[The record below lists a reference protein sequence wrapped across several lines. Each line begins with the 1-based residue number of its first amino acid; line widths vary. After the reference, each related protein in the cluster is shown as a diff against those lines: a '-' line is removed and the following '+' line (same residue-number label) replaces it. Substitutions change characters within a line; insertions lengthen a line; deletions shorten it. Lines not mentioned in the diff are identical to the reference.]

1 MMNDWTDIIGEEL
14 REFEAPLPADDW
26 DVLQQRRAAAARRR
40 KVVAWSW
47 TGAVASVAAVVAV
60 AVLLFRDDAV
70 LPDGGVQPPLL
81 AENSVPVVD
90 TLEVVEDKVLEEW
103 LVAESVDVTE
113 YDASVADSD
122 VSEPVRN
129 DEEGP
134 ADYEGSG
141 NPGDILS
148 EDAEMNDGDDESQE
162 EKAGSEEE
170 VPFDVV
176 KDQPDSDMDRLLA
189 ENVETG
195 SEEEDFKEGGLR
207 FEDLPDE
214 KPRRRVKVSLAASGT
229 GLSGGMPLIS
239 KAMDPG
245 WGDVAGP
252 SGPEYDQPE
261 PPVDTSVVSQSSM
274 RHGPAMMKS
283 GISDRSRR
291 ILNTDYDHF
300 QPLSFG
306 LSARFALNE
315 RFSVNTGI
323 NYTLYN
329 SRKKVLWSDY
339 TEETLNQSV
348 HYIGIPVR
356 CDWLLVDRKHF
367 GLYLGAGAQVDKAVY
382 AKVGTERLHDPTFLF
397 SINGVLGLQYNIND
411 RFSLYLEPELTGNLN
426 RPEINTFRSNREL
439 MLSVRAGLR
448 VNL

>member
-26 DVLQQRRAAAARRR
+26 DVLQQRRAAASRRR

-47 TGAVASVAAVVAV
+47 AGAVTSVAAVVAF

-70 LPDGGVQPPLL
+70 LPDGGIQPPLL
-81 AENSVPVVD
+81 SENNVAVVD
-90 TLEVVEDKVLEEW
+90 TLEVVGDGAREDM
-103 LVAESVDVTE
+103 LVAESVDLVE
-113 YDASVADSD
+113 HDASFADSD

-129 DEEGP
+129 DEEGS
-134 ADYEGSG
+134 ADDERLG
-141 NPGDILS
+141 NPDEILP
-148 EDAEMNDGDDESQE
+148 ENAERNGGNDEQQDE
-162 EKAGSEEE
+162 KTGPEEE

-176 KDQPDSDMDRLLA
+176 KDQSDSDMDRFLA
-189 ENVETG
+189 DNVETASG
-195 SEEEDFKEGGLR
+195 DDDFRGDGLR

-214 KPRRRVKVSLAASGT
+214 KPRRRVKMSLAASGT
-229 GLSGGMPLIS
+229 GLSGGMPLIP
-239 KAMDPG
+239 KVMDPG
-245 WGDVAGP
+245 WGDVVGP
-252 SGPEYDQPE
+252 SEPEYEPPE

-274 RHGPAMMKS
+274 RHGPAMMN
-283 GISDRSRR
+283 SDARR
-291 ILNTDYDHF
+291 VVNTDYDHF
-300 QPLSFG
+300 QPVSFG

-315 RFSVNTGI
+315 RFSINTGI

-329 SRKKVLWSDY
+329 SRKKLLWSDG
-339 TEETLNQSV
+339 TEETLSQSV

-382 AKVGTERLHDPTFLF
+382 AKAGTERLRDRTFLF
-397 SINGVLGLQYNIND
+397 SVNGVCGLQYNIND
-411 RFSLYLEPELTGNLN
+411 RFGLYLEPELAVNLN
-426 RPEINTFRSNREL
+426 RPEITTFRSNREL

>member
-26 DVLQQRRAAAARRR
+26 DVLQRRRAAAARRR

-70 LPDGGVQPPLL
+70 LPDGGIQPPLL
-81 AENSVPVVD
+81 SESNVSVVD
-90 TLEVVEDKVLEEW
+90 TLEIVGDRVLEEG
-103 LVAESVDVTE
+103 LVAESFDVTE
-113 YDASVADSD
+113 HEAYADD
-122 VSEPVRN
+122 DETEDQNRN
-129 DEEGP
+129 
-134 ADYEGSG
+134 
-141 NPGDILS
+141 LT
-148 EDAEMNDGDDESQE
+148 EDAEKKDEVSQDE
-162 EKAGSEEE
+162 NAGSEEE

-176 KDQPDSDMDRLLA
+176 KDQPDSDIDRLLA
-189 ENVETG
+189 DNVETG
-195 SEEEDFKEGGLR
+195 SGEDDYKDGGLR

-214 KPRRRVKVSLAASGT
+214 KPRRRVKMSLAASGT
-229 GLSGGMPLIS
+229 GLSGGMPLIP
-239 KAMDPG
+239 KVMDPG
-245 WGDVAGP
+245 WGDIVGP
-252 SGPEYDQPE
+252 SEPGYEQPE

-274 RHGPAMMKS
+274 RHGPAMMN
-283 GISDRSRR
+283 SDARR
-291 ILNTDYDHF
+291 VVNTDYDHF
-300 QPLSFG
+300 QPVSFG

-315 RFSVNTGI
+315 RFSINTGI

-329 SRKKVLWSDY
+329 SRKKLLWSDG
-339 TEETLNQSV
+339 TEETLSQSV

-382 AKVGTERLHDPTFLF
+382 AKAGTERLRDRTFLF
-397 SINGVLGLQYNIND
+397 SVNGVCGLQYNIND
-411 RFSLYLEPELTGNLN
+411 RFGLYLEPELAVNLN
-426 RPEINTFRSNREL
+426 RPEITTFRSNREL